1 MPRTLDILLVEDNP
15 NDVELALYVFR
26 RNGIA
31 DRVRVVG
38 DGEEAL
44 EFLQCRGNFAGRFR
58 SEGPAI
64 VLLDLKLPRVDGFQ
78 FLQRMRSDERLR
90 TIPVIILS
98 TSNEPSDIIR
108 SYALGANSY
117 IVKPVEFERFVDAV
131 RNIVRY
137 WLTMN
142 QFPEVR

>member
-31 DRVRVVG
+31 DRVRVVR

-64 VLLDLKLPRVDGFQ
+64 ILLDLKLPRVDGFQ

-131 RNIVRY
+131 RSIVQY
-137 WLTMN
+137 WLTLN
-142 QFPEVR
+142 QIPDVR

>member
-64 VLLDLKLPRVDGFQ
+64 ILLDLKLPRVDGFQ

>member
-131 RNIVRY
+131 RSIIQY
-137 WLTMN
+137 WLTLN
-142 QFPEVR
+142 QLPDVR

>member
-31 DRVRVVG
+31 DRVRVAG

-44 EFLQCRGNFAGRFR
+44 EFLQCRGNFAGRYR

-78 FLQRMRSDERLR
+78 FLQRMRSDERLK

-131 RNIVRY
+131 RSIVRY

-142 QFPEVR
+142 QLPEVR